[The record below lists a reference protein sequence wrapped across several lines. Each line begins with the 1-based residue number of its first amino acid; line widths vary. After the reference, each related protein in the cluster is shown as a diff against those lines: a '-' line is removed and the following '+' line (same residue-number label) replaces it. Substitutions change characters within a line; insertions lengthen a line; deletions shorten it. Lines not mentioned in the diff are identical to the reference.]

1 MENASKAFIM
11 AAGVLIAVMIASF
24 MILVLRKAGS
34 MSAEYE
40 TQRGDLELA
49 NFNSQFEYF
58 ARENNT
64 YFDIMTVANMA
75 YDVNRNN
82 QYDANNKVEIK
93 IVKQKDD
100 ALYSILS
107 NDKLERNYFF
117 PETNIVGKEHQKYMY
132 SLVPEYAEF
141 DGQNEKYKLKF
152 NCIKTEY
159 NEITGKIREMQ
170 FKKENN

>member
-24 MILVLRKAGS
+24 MMLVLRKAGR
-34 MSAEYE
+34 MSSEYE
-40 TQRGDLELA
+40 SQRGDLELA

-58 ARENNT
+58 AKEDNT

-82 QYDANNKVEIK
+82 GYDASNKIEIVVMNNSNHI
-93 IVKQKDD
+93 
-100 ALYSILS
+100 LYQILS
-107 NDKLERNYFF
+107 KEELKKNHFF
-117 PETNIVGKEHQKYMY
+117 KKETNDQTYMY
-132 SLVPEYAEF
+132 DLVPEYAEF
-141 DGQNEKYKLKF
+141 DEQNEKYKLKF

-159 NEITGKIREMQ
+159 NKITGKISQMQ

>member
-58 ARENNT
+58 ARDDNT
-64 YFDIMTVANMA
+64 YFDIMTVSNMA

-82 QYDANNKVEIK
+82 GYDANNKVEIK
-93 IVKQKDD
+93 IKGNNVT
-100 ALYSILS
+100 YSILS
-107 NDKLERNYFF
+107 NKDLERNYFF
-117 PETNIVGKEHQKYMY
+117 DKDDKQIYMY
-132 SLVPEYAEF
+132 DNDKLLPYTQLKLNSEEYA
-141 DGQNEKYKLKF
+141 YKFVCK
-152 NCIKTEY
+152 KTEY
-159 NEITGKIREMQ
+159 NEVTGKICEMQ
-170 FKKENN
+170 FKIENN

>member
-58 ARENNT
+58 ARDDNT
-64 YFDIMTVANMA
+64 YFDIMTVSNMA

-82 QYDANNKVEIK
+82 GYDANNKIEIK
-93 IVKQKDD
+93 IYKGSKV
-100 ALYSILS
+100 YSILS
-107 NDKLERNYFF
+107 NKDLLRNYFF
-117 PETNIVGKEHQKYMY
+117 DKDNKQIYMY
-132 SLVPEYAEF
+132 EDELLEYT
-141 DGQNEKYKLKF
+141 KLKQ
-152 NCIKTEY
+152 NTDEYEY
-159 NEITGKIREMQ
+159 NFRCEKTDYNNVTGKIREMQ
-170 FKKENN
+170 FKIENN